1 MKPSLLAASLAALVL
16 LAACSK
22 PTDTI
27 IPSDTS
33 KWDTDLAP
41 MINKLSEEDKKLV
54 AGYLMRSKL
63 GAALGGNKEGIPI
76 GTTVGAAI
84 EQQKAWI
91 AQVAK
96 QEAEAKALKE
106 KMLKEQAEAQAAI
119 DNAVTVTLI
128 SKKEL
133 PRNYDARRY
142 SEQQEFNIGV
152 KNKTAKEISGV
163 SGVLDFI
170 DIFDKTVGAVSFSI
184 SEKIAPGGEA
194 NWSGIRD
201 YNQFMPEHKAV
212 WNLEEG
218 KYKTQFRARA
228 IIFADGS
235 KLKVND

>member
-1 MKPSLLAASLAALVL
+1 MKSTQMAAPLLALAL

-41 MINKLSEEDKKLV
+41 MINKLSDEDKKLV

-63 GAALGGNKEGIPI
+63 SATFGNKEGIPL
-76 GTTVGAAI
+76 GTTVGTAI
-84 EQQKAWI
+84 EEQKKWLAQQ
-91 AQVAK
+91 VK

-119 DNAVTVTLI
+119 DNAVTVTLL

-133 PRNYDARRY
+133 PSNYQLRRF
-142 SEQQEFNIGV
+142 SAEQEFNIGV

-163 SGVLDFI
+163 SGVLDFV
-170 DIFDKTVGAVSFSI
+170 DIFDKTVGAVSFSM
-184 SEKIAPGGEA
+184 SEKIAPSGEA
-194 NWSGIRD
+194 KWSGTRN
-201 YNQFMPEHKAV
+201 YNQFLPEHKAV

-218 KYKTQFRARA
+218 KYKTQFKARA
-228 IIFADGS
+228 IVFSDGS
-235 KLKVND
+235 KLKVGE